1 VRERLYCRSEVA
13 FDARC
18 RRLVIEAMHELFN
31 RLAVLAKCIRPG
43 YERIKGIV
51 LTKLA
56 RGRGPDRRHQP
67 TSGAGFFIF
76 GD

>member
-1 VRERLYCRSEVA
+1 
-13 FDARC
+13 
-18 RRLVIEAMHELFN
+18 MHELFN